1 MQIDVNLYQSRPP
14 MPIAK
19 NVPGPACNY
28 REDRDPVFEDT
39 GSESDD
45 DRTLADILKR
55 KESSSDPVGDSPSP
69 GQSSPKSHLKGSRPV
84 VLKRKA
90 SSLGDAK

>member
-1 MQIDVNLYQSRPP
+1 

-28 REDRDPVFEDT
+28 REDRDPVAEDT

-55 KESSSDPVGDSPSP
+55 KESSSELAIQWATARVLDKAH
-69 GQSSPKSHLKGSRPV
+69 PK
-84 VLKRKA
+84 A
-90 SSLGDAK
+90 T

>member
-1 MQIDVNLYQSRPP
+1 MSDVTFRIPFSLHLNTT
-14 MPIAK
+14 
-19 NVPGPACNY
+19 
-28 REDRDPVFEDT
+28 PVAEDT

-69 GQSSPKSHLKGSRPV
+69 GQSSPKSHLKGSRTV